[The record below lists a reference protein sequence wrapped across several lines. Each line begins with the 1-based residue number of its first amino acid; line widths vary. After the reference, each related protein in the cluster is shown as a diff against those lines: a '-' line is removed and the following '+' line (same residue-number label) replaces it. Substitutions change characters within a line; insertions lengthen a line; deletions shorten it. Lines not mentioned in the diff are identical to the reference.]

1 MRHQDGDLVQ
11 VTNGE
16 GGCITGSVQWKKH
29 LALVQVT
36 ERFEQSSPGTSIHLI
51 MAPTKQHE
59 RMEWLLEKAVEM
71 GIGSVHFVQCAN
83 SERPIVR
90 MDRLH
95 RVAIAA
101 IKQSQRWF
109 LPKVHDVQKFD
120 QLLEQFQ
127 SQSNLIAHCREE
139 LPRTRIANLVQHK
152 PVNIWIGPEGDF
164 HTNELERAQAH
175 GFTSIS
181 LGHARL
187 RTETAA
193 LACIAAI
200 QMHHAE

>member
-1 MRHQDGDLVQ
+1 
-11 VTNGE
+11 
-16 GGCITGSVQWKKH
+16 
-29 LALVQVT
+29 
-36 ERFEQSSPGTSIHLI
+36 
-51 MAPTKQHE
+51 
-59 RMEWLLEKAVEM
+59 
-71 GIGSVHFVQCAN
+71 
-83 SERPIVR
+83 

-109 LPKVHDVQKFD
+109 LPKVYDVQKFD

-139 LPRTRIANLVQHK
+139 LPRIRIANLLQHK